1 MFSSVRTNML
11 TAFLTPFFNGKSLRI
26 FRSGRHF
33 GFMNQP
39 SAGYVNYQ
47 VLVESVVPVIAA
59 SSSSDD
65 TRSLVDQFMDRAKPL
80 FEDKVENVFR
90 RKLGL
95 SEVALVD
102 DLWEPLQRL
111 MVLSRV
117 DWTLFF
123 RQLTVVAAQWE
134 GDYESNDYEDM
145 LKMLESTGDQSPFYE
160 PLTQDHRNQFLEW
173 IQQWRQRLHEDQAN
187 RQVQSQVSEQM
198 RMANPKYI
206 LREWMMVK
214 AYKDAANKDYDE
226 LHSLFQLIQNPYDE
240 GTPDQQ
246 TRYYRRT
253 PAEADL
259 AAGTAFMS
267 CSS

>member
-1 MFSSVRTNML
+1 
-11 TAFLTPFFNGKSLRI
+11 
-26 FRSGRHF
+26 
-33 GFMNQP
+33 MNQP

-59 SSSSDD
+59 ATGSDD
-65 TRSLVDQFMDRAKPL
+65 TKTLVDQFMDRAKPL

-95 SEVALVD
+95 TENSPVD
-102 DLWEPLQRL
+102 HLWESLQQL

-123 RQLTVVAAQWE
+123 RQLTMVAAQWE
-134 GDYESNDYEDM
+134 GDYATSNYEEM
-145 LKMLESTGDQSPFYE
+145 LSILESAGNQSPFYE
-160 PLTQDHRNQFLEW
+160 PLTQDHRNQFLDW
-173 IQQWRQRLHEDQAN
+173 IQQWRKTLKEDSAN
-187 RQVQSQVSEQM
+187 RQDQSQVSEQM
-198 RMANPKYI
+198 RMANPKFV

-226 LHSLFQLIQNPYDE
+226 LHDLFQLIQNPYEE
-240 GTPDQQ
+240 GTPDEHMK
-246 TRYYRRT
+246 YYRRT
-253 PAEADL
+253 PVDADL